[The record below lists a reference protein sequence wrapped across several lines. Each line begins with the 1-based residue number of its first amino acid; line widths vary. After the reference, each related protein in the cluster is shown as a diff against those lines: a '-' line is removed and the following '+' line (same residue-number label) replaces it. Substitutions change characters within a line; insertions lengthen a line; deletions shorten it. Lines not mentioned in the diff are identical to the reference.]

1 MKSIRLFCTALSF
14 ALAFPLFAQT
24 INKTGNIYLADPTIL
39 LNNGVYYLYGTV
51 ERNASNGFL
60 VYTSTDLE
68 NWEGPKGAKDG
79 YALKKGDAFGE
90 SAFWAPQVF
99 SYKNKFYMA
108 YTANEQIAIAES
120 DSPLGPFMN
129 PAKQACDGST
139 KQIDPFIYIDPDG
152 KKYIY
157 HVRFDKGNNL
167 YRAEMSDD
175 LMQIKSG
182 TVKNCIKAS
191 DPWENTKK
199 VDWPV
204 TEGPTIIRHKDLYY
218 FLYSANDFRNPD
230 YAVGYATSKS
240 LDGPWVKSDR
250 SPVISSKNIGMN
262 GTGHGD
268 IFFDKQGAMWYVF
281 HTHNSETKVG
291 PRKAA
296 IVKISF
302 VEDQTTGT
310 DNLAVDKSTFKYLM
324 VKGE

>member
-1 MKSIRLFCTALSF
+1 MKSIRLFCAALTL
-14 ALAFPLFAQT
+14 ALAHPLFAQT
-24 INKTGNIYLADPTIL
+24 TNKTNNLYLADPTIL
-39 LNNGVYYLYGTV
+39 LNNGLYYLYGTV
-51 ERNASNGFL
+51 ERDASNGFL

-68 NWEGPKGAKDG
+68 NWEGPKGAKEG

-120 DSPLGPFMN
+120 DSPLGPFVN
-129 PAKQACDGST
+129 PTKQAYDTST

-167 YRAEMSDD
+167 YIAGMSDD

-182 TVKNCIKAS
+182 TIKNCIKAS
-191 DPWENTKK
+191 DFWENTKK
-199 VDWPV
+199 ADWPV
-204 TEGPTIIRHKDLYY
+204 TEGPTIIKYKDLYY
-218 FLYSANDFRNPD
+218 MIYSANDFRNPD

-240 LDGPWVKSDR
+240 LDGPWVKSNWN
-250 SPVISSKNIGMN
+250 PIISSKNTGVN
-262 GTGHGD
+262 STGHGD
-268 IFFDKQGAMWYVF
+268 IFFDLEGAMWYVF
-281 HTHNSETKVG
+281 HTHNSETKVV

-296 IVKISF
+296 LVKINF
-302 VEDQTTGT
+302 VKDKTTGT
-310 DNLAVDKSTFKYLM
+310 DYLAIDKSTFKYLM
-324 VKGE
+324 VKGK